1 MVDFSRGLSF
11 GKKKKEPVEAPQES
25 ATKKEKGNPFKKEI
39 SFGRKKEAYPVKQ
52 SINLV
57 RAGQS
62 LTSRYNNVFLAV
74 LLAILVV
81 IFVKFAVADPVLA
94 SAQNANQISSAQSE
108 LNQLKTSNAGRS
120 ATSEEYAHYVVPNL
134 TADETSLTPRDDIV
148 ALLKDKVVGIGSI
161 SSLKV
166 TGNTVT
172 VTCVNVGL
180 QDLSSLVKNLESDQR
195 VSYVT
200 VSTAQASE
208 GKASSATVVITMK
221 DATALAAL
229 SATNTSAASSKGSS
243 NGS

>member
-1 MVDFSRGLSF
+1 MVNFGRELSF

-25 ATKKEKGNPFKKEI
+25 TVNKEKGNPFKRDI
-39 SFGRKKEAYPVKQ
+39 SFGRKKDAYPTKR
-52 SINLV
+52 SINLAT
-57 RAGQS
+57 AGQT
-62 LTSRYNNVFLAV
+62 LTSRYNNIFLGV
-74 LLAILVV
+74 LLAILLV
-81 IFVKFAVADPVLA
+81 IFVKFAVVDPLLA
-94 SAQNANQISSAQSE
+94 SAQNSNQISSAQAE
-108 LNQLKTSNAGRS
+108 LNQLKASNAGKS

-180 QDLSSLVKNLESDQR
+180 QDLSSLVKSLESDKR

-208 GKASSATVVITMK
+208 GKASSATVVISMK
-221 DATALAAL
+221 DATAIAAL
-229 SATNTSAASSKGSS
+229 SAKGSS